1 MEGDLDMEIV
11 PGINVKKQ
19 KRNPTLDSDNSIYE
33 MPFYKEPDY
42 FFNLENYTF
51 YINDFERPLDVLLH
65 LVKQAK
71 MDIYEINLFTLI
83 KEYLDFIKE
92 MQDLNID
99 VASEYL
105 SMASELVHLKSKMLV
120 NKQEDSEEE
129 TDDEF
134 SIKSEEDLRKK
145 LLEYENIK
153 NITGTFKNLESKRSE
168 IYTRFPESLK
178 EYYETEKLPQG
189 FYEAD
194 TLYQAFLEVKKKLKL
209 AKPLDTTITKKE
221 ISIEIR
227 TQEIKN
233 ILKVRGKVDFY
244 SLFTINTK
252 EYIVITFL
260 TILTMSKNKELKISQ
275 EDNFSPIIVEGLY
288 E

>member
-1 MEGDLDMEIV
+1 M
-11 PGINVKKQ
+11 
-19 KRNPTLDSDNSIYE
+19 
-33 MPFYKEPDY
+33 
-42 FFNLENYTF
+42 NYTF
-51 YINDFERPLDVLLH
+51 YINDFEGPLDVLLH

-83 KEYLDFIKE
+83 KEYLDIIKE

-120 NKQEDSEEE
+120 NKQDDSEEE

-153 NITGTFKNLESKRSE
+153 NITGTFKNLESRRSE

-178 EYYETEKLPQG
+178 EYYEPSEVPKGL
-189 FYEAD
+189 YDAD
-194 TLYQAFLEVKKKLKL
+194 TLYKAFLEVEKKLKL
-209 AKPLDTTITKKE
+209 LKPLDTTITKKE
-221 ISIEIR
+221 ISVEQR

-275 EDNFSPIIVEGLY
+275 EDNFSPITVEGLY

>member
-1 MEGDLDMEIV
+1 M
-11 PGINVKKQ
+11 
-19 KRNPTLDSDNSIYE
+19 
-33 MPFYKEPDY
+33 
-42 FFNLENYTF
+42 NYTF
-51 YINDFERPLDVLLH
+51 YINDFEGPLDVLLH

-120 NKQEDSEEE
+120 NKQDDSEEE
-129 TDDEF
+129 ADDEF

-178 EYYETEKLPQG
+178 EYYEPSEVPKGL
-189 FYEAD
+189 YDAN
-194 TLYQAFLEVKKKLKL
+194 TLYKAFLEVEKKLKL
-209 AKPLDTTITKKE
+209 LKPLDTTITKKE
-221 ISIEIR
+221 ISVEQR

>member
-1 MEGDLDMEIV
+1 M
-11 PGINVKKQ
+11 
-19 KRNPTLDSDNSIYE
+19 
-33 MPFYKEPDY
+33 
-42 FFNLENYTF
+42 NYTF
-51 YINDFERPLDVLLH
+51 YINDFEGPLDVLLH

-120 NKQEDSEEE
+120 NKQDDSEEE

-178 EYYETEKLPQG
+178 EYYEPSEVPKGL
-189 FYEAD
+189 YDAD
-194 TLYQAFLEVKKKLKL
+194 TLYKAFLEVEKKLKL
-209 AKPLDTTITKKE
+209 LKPLDTTITKKE
-221 ISIEIR
+221 ISVEQR

-233 ILKVRGKVDFY
+233 ILKVQGKVDFY

>member
-1 MEGDLDMEIV
+1 M
-11 PGINVKKQ
+11 
-19 KRNPTLDSDNSIYE
+19 
-33 MPFYKEPDY
+33 
-42 FFNLENYTF
+42 NYTF
-51 YINDFERPLDVLLH
+51 YINDFEGPLDVLLH

-105 SMASELVHLKSKMLV
+105 SMASELVYLKSKMLV
-120 NKQEDSEEE
+120 NKQDDSEEE

-178 EYYETEKLPQG
+178 EYYEPSEVPKGL
-189 FYEAD
+189 YDAD
-194 TLYQAFLEVKKKLKL
+194 TLYKAFLEVEKKLKL

-221 ISIEIR
+221 ISVEQR

>member
-1 MEGDLDMEIV
+1 M
-11 PGINVKKQ
+11 
-19 KRNPTLDSDNSIYE
+19 
-33 MPFYKEPDY
+33 
-42 FFNLENYTF
+42 NYTF
-51 YINDFERPLDVLLH
+51 YINDFEGPLDVLLH
-65 LVKQAK
+65 LVKQSK

-99 VASEYL
+99 IASEYL

-120 NKQEDSEEE
+120 NKHDETEEE
-129 TDDEF
+129 DDDEF
-134 SIKSEEDLRKK
+134 SIKSEDDLRNK

-153 NITGTFKNLESKRSE
+153 NITGAFKSLESKRSE
-168 IYTRFPESLK
+168 IYTRLPESLK

-189 FYEAD
+189 LYDVD
-194 TLYQAFLEVKKKLKL
+194 TLYQAFLEVEKKLKL

-221 ISIEIR
+221 ISIESR
-227 TQEIKN
+227 TKEIKN

-252 EYIVITFL
+252 EYIVVTFL

>member
-1 MEGDLDMEIV
+1 M
-11 PGINVKKQ
+11 
-19 KRNPTLDSDNSIYE
+19 
-33 MPFYKEPDY
+33 
-42 FFNLENYTF
+42 NYTF
-51 YINDFERPLDVLLH
+51 YINDFEGPLDVLLH

-120 NKQEDSEEE
+120 NKQDDSEEE

-178 EYYETEKLPQG
+178 EYYEPSEVPKGL
-189 FYEAD
+189 YDAN
-194 TLYQAFLEVKKKLKL
+194 TLYKAFLEVEKKLKL
-209 AKPLDTTITKKE
+209 LKPLDTTITKKE
-221 ISIEIR
+221 ISVEQR

>member
-1 MEGDLDMEIV
+1 M
-11 PGINVKKQ
+11 
-19 KRNPTLDSDNSIYE
+19 
-33 MPFYKEPDY
+33 
-42 FFNLENYTF
+42 NYTF
-51 YINDFERPLDVLLH
+51 YINDFEGPLDVLLH

-120 NKQEDSEEE
+120 NKHDDSEEE

-178 EYYETEKLPQG
+178 EYYEPSEVPKGL
-189 FYEAD
+189 YDAN
-194 TLYQAFLEVKKKLKL
+194 TLYKAFLEVEKKLKL
-209 AKPLDTTITKKE
+209 LKPLDTTITKKE
-221 ISIEIR
+221 ISVEQR

>member
-1 MEGDLDMEIV
+1 M
-11 PGINVKKQ
+11 
-19 KRNPTLDSDNSIYE
+19 
-33 MPFYKEPDY
+33 
-42 FFNLENYTF
+42 NYTF
-51 YINDFERPLDVLLH
+51 YINDFEGPLDVLLH

-120 NKQEDSEEE
+120 NKQDDSEEE
-129 TDDEF
+129 ADDEF

-178 EYYETEKLPQG
+178 EYYEPSEVPKGL
-189 FYEAD
+189 YDAD
-194 TLYQAFLEVKKKLKL
+194 TLYKAFLEVEKKLKL

-221 ISIEIR
+221 ISVEQR

>member
-1 MEGDLDMEIV
+1 M
-11 PGINVKKQ
+11 
-19 KRNPTLDSDNSIYE
+19 
-33 MPFYKEPDY
+33 
-42 FFNLENYTF
+42 NYTF
-51 YINDFERPLDVLLH
+51 YINDFEGPLDVLLH

-120 NKQEDSEEE
+120 NKQDDSEEE

-153 NITGTFKNLESKRSE
+153 NITGTLKNLESKRSE

-221 ISIEIR
+221 ISVEQR